1 MSEETQD
8 QSEVT
13 QEATQATEK
22 STPKVET
29 MSVVEKREE
38 LENNKD
44 IDLLETIKTLQDRI
58 DKLSEKDKAQ
68 TILVVQDEA
77 KQYCSHRDKDF
88 NYDLTI
94 QKYKELATQ
103 NPRMQKEYGNSIPAM
118 FAFWQDYVKNDES
131 IVESRKPQVP
141 AKLDELS
148 KKISGGVSLSVDEQN
163 EYMKMLIEN

>member
-22 STPKVET
+22 STPKVDAAPAI
-29 MSVVEKREE
+29 EKREYSKDEVQDTIKELRTE
-38 LENNKD
+38 LEELQRNKKND
-44 IDLLETIKTLQDRI
+44 ELNKKIETTKNFCL
-58 DKLSEKDKAQ
+58 EKDK
-68 TILVVQDEA
+68 
-77 KQYCSHRDKDF
+77 SF
-88 NYDLTI
+88 NYEDTI
-94 QKYKELATQ
+94 KKFSEVYAA
-103 NPRMQKEYGNSIPAM
+103 NPNVLNTYGDSAIGL